1 MKRKENIVI
10 GILFLI
16 SGILI
21 TFFLNT
27 VTMIIALLIIAATAV
42 YDILKKPTIAKIL
55 FLYYCVWSIFC
66 LYHFLYL
73 DKE

>member
-55 FLYYCVWSIFC
+55 FFILLC
-66 LYHFLYL
+66 LEHFLFISFSL
-73 DKE
+73 FR

>member
-21 TFFLNT
+21 TYFLNT

-42 YDILKKPTIAKIL
+42 YDIFKKPTIAKIL
-55 FLYYCVWSIFC
+55 FYIIVFGAFSVYIIF
-66 LYHFLYL
+66 FI
-73 DKE
+73 

>member
-55 FLYYCVWSIFC
+55 FYIIVFGAFSVYIIF
-66 LYHFLYL
+66 FI
-73 DKE
+73 